1 MRFVEAQFSLKYEP
15 QVRIRR
21 SVNQIEDFLE
31 NLYGT
36 PQTVPIPDDFA
47 AEAPRIILNSK
58 NGHSQISFSQISV
71 DFTVKFDANYM
82 NEFSLTKAYLLERIA
97 ILKELLNTI
106 GIKQYYFC
114 GITYNVHL
122 NTKEKTPVDY
132 MKDLLGDK
140 FTKGQNIYE
149 ASQRIAVIED
159 DCYFVNQQ
167 IGTYKEYQGK
177 GNSIPNLLDFK
188 NSKLVS
194 EGVNLVLD
202 VNNRY
207 EYLYSGLSKEFTSF
221 DDIVKKIYEI
231 IESNLSKWR

>member
-1 MRFVEAQFSLKYEP
+1 MR
-15 QVRIRR
+15 
-21 SVNQIEDFLE
+21 
-31 NLYGT
+31 
-36 PQTVPIPDDFA
+36 
-47 AEAPRIILNSK
+47 
-58 NGHSQISFSQISV
+58 
-71 DFTVKFDANYM
+71 
-82 NEFSLTKAYLLERIA
+82 NE
-97 ILKELLNTI
+97 
-106 GIKQYYFC
+106 
-114 GITYNVHL
+114 HL
-122 NTKEKTPVDY
+122 NTKEKTPVEY

-149 ASQRIAVIED
+149 ASQRTAVIED